1 MGNRRLGRK
10 RLYTIEKAGA
20 TVDPGAGEGAAPMI
34 ARTTQHRVGQ
44 ELVTEIVLDLGTSK
58 GTITSGGAAG
68 KASGVTGKAAH
79 LTQLTIAKYG
89 IITEIRTVCTE
100 APSISSTGK
109 GVNITLGSTTENTGD
124 AIAGAV
130 DVNNASTPLDGVGE
144 DRSLEIDNASTYQGS
159 GSEFYLY
166 VSADDSDAGNYD
178 AGKITIYIYGFAVP
192 DDL

>member
-20 TVDPGAGEGAAPMI
+20 TVDPGAGAGATAMI

-44 ELVTEIVLDLGTSK
+44 ELITEIVLDLGTSG

-89 IITEIRTVCTE
+89 VITEIRTVCTE

-130 DVNNASTPLDGVGE
+130 DVNDASTPLDGVGE
-144 DRSLEIDNASTYQGS
+144 DRSLAIDNATTYQAD
-159 GSEFYLY
+159 GSEYYLY
-166 VSADDSDAGNYD
+166 VSADASDAGDYD
-178 AGKITIYIYGFAVP
+178 AGKIVVYIYGFAVP